1 MTFSFCSFKGSLIF
15 ELARFKNTVVKFEHV
30 DFGNL
35 DISFDQFQARSIFF
49 LDDKLASHIQFGICE
64 TESIVFQDCIF
75 EKTINCEYLKFEKI
89 SFLNCINLG
98 QITIGWDKHDILHA
112 IKKGINYGRLGNNKP
127 FTVDE
132 LASQFRMLKEN
143 FHNIGYYDDEDKAYR
158 AYMKYKRKSINGI
171 LSIFQS
177 IKCNLRILKKNHW
190 KKTPQLVGL
199 TENKSTF
206 NFFRLIWNSI
216 RKVFFFTFGMIGGY
230 GTKPFSI
237 LVTSGVIVACCG
249 IINYFTKESHTIRE
263 ALYQS
268 ALTFLTIGDGS
279 NHFVNVIEGFL
290 GLVLM
295 SYFTVALVRK
305 LLR

>member
-1 MTFSFCSFKGSLIF
+1 
-15 ELARFKNTVVKFEHV
+15 
-30 DFGNL
+30 
-35 DISFDQFQARSIFF
+35 
-49 LDDKLASHIQFGICE
+49 
-64 TESIVFQDCIF
+64 
-75 EKTINCEYLKFEKI
+75 
-89 SFLNCINLG
+89 
-98 QITIGWDKHDILHA
+98 
-112 IKKGINYGRLGNNKP
+112 
-127 FTVDE
+127 
-132 LASQFRMLKEN
+132 
-143 FHNIGYYDDEDKAYR
+143 
-158 AYMKYKRKSINGI
+158 
-171 LSIFQS
+171 
-177 IKCNLRILKKNHW
+177 
-190 KKTPQLVGL
+190 
-199 TENKSTF
+199 
-206 NFFRLIWNSI
+206 
-216 RKVFFFTFGMIGGY
+216 MIGGY